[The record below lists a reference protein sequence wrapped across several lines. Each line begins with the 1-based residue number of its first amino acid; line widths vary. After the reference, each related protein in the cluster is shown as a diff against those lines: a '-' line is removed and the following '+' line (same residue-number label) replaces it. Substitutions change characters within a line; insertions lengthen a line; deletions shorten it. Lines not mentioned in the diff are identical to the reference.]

1 MAVDTLAR
9 LFWDR
14 VERSAD
20 RPAQQW
26 KQGGVWT
33 TISWREM
40 GETVRELALG
50 LIALGRGKGDSV
62 ALL

>member
-33 TISWREM
+33 TISWR
-40 GETVRELALG
+40 
-50 LIALGRGKGDSV
+50 
-62 ALL
+62 